1 MKCLATALGTL
12 LLALAVT
19 PAANAVVR
27 PEWVVVRWAYG
38 DCKIWHNDVNGPAGS
53 GWQAVAFAG
62 SYPEAWAKL
71 QGLYGTRVCV
81 SSLPATSRPHD
92 VRPRRVT
99 PGPQLFP
106 EPECVRGAR
115 GIGAGSD
122 QQLTSVH
129 CLFS

>member
-62 SYPEAWAKL
+62 SYPEA
-71 QGLYGTRVCV
+71 RVCT
-81 SSLPATSRPHD
+81 A
-92 VRPRRVT
+92 
-99 PGPQLFP
+99 
-106 EPECVRGAR
+106 PECASEVCRHVA
-115 GIGAGSD
+115 AA
-122 QQLTSVH
+122 
-129 CLFS
+129 

>member
-1 MKCLATALGTL
+1 MRLNDRGEAEFAGCKDEGDFSMKCLATALGTL

-19 PAANAVVR
+19 PSANAVVR

-81 SSLPATSRPHD
+81 
-92 VRPRRVT
+92 
-99 PGPQLFP
+99 
-106 EPECVRGAR
+106 
-115 GIGAGSD
+115 
-122 QQLTSVH
+122 
-129 CLFS
+129 